1 MSSETTD
8 KHIRVPA
15 RVHDQI
21 KALKRDNE
29 TMGEAV
35 DRLIGGYTL
44 GDFATE
50 TEQIDDETERKELTE
65 TYEEYTEELERTM
78 VSNDT

>member
-15 RVHDQI
+15 RVHDRV
-21 KALKRDNE
+21 KALKRDDE

-44 GDFATE
+44 LDFATE
-50 TEQIDDETERKELTE
+50 TEPIDDEAERAELKEA
-65 TYEEYTEELERTM
+65 YDEYAGELEQTIL
-78 VSNDT
+78 SDDT

>member
-1 MSSETTD
+1 MGSEATD

-15 RVHDQI
+15 RVHDRI

-35 DRLIGGYTL
+35 NRLIGGYTL
-44 GDFATE
+44 NNFATE
-50 TEQIDDETERKELTE
+50 TEQIDDETERQELTE
-65 TYEEYTEELERTM
+65 AYEEYAEELERTM
-78 VSNDT
+78 TSNDT

>member
-15 RVHDQI
+15 RVHDRV
-21 KALKRDNE
+21 KALKRDDE

-44 GDFATE
+44 LDFTTE
-50 TEQIDDETERKELTE
+50 TESIDDEAERAELKEA
-65 TYEEYTEELERTM
+65 YDEYTGELEQTM
-78 VSNDT
+78 IPDDT

>member
-15 RVHDQI
+15 RVHDRI
-21 KALKRDNE
+21 KALKRDDE

-44 GDFATE
+44 LDFATE
-50 TEQIDDETERKELTE
+50 TESVGDETDRTELTKA
-65 TYEEYTEELERTM
+65 YDEYAEELERTM
-78 VSNDT
+78 VSDDP